1 MTPAPA
7 AAVTAPG
14 KALSYSSDDIKRML
28 PHRWPMLMIDRA
40 YDVVPGVSGRGIKS
54 VSVNEPFFAGH
65 YPDHSIMPGVM
76 IVEAM
81 AQLVA
86 VVYVAEIVEN
96 GTGNDM
102 APEDGEAASGD
113 GGEASGNDPASGDG
127 DASRNVGYLGSISTM
142 KFSRLV
148 VPGDQLTLQAT
159 LGQRLGGLRQVKV
172 RASVGSELAAAGTL
186 VVTTGRKG

>member
-1 MTPAPA
+1 MTVTPEAPAPA
-7 AAVTAPG
+7 PRRRAEAAKGTY
-14 KALSYSSDDIKRML
+14 SYSSDDIKRLL

-40 YDVVPGVSGRGIKS
+40 YDVVPGVSGRGVKN

-86 VVYVAEIVEN
+86 VVYVAELVES
-96 GTGNDM
+96 
-102 APEDGEAASGD
+102 DGAGAG
-113 GGEASGNDPASGDG
+113 DPAAG
-127 DASRNVGYLGSISTM
+127 VGYLGAISSM

-148 VPGDQLTLQAT
+148 VPGDQLLLEAR
-159 LGQRLGGLRQVKV
+159 LGQRLGRLRQVTV
-172 RASVGSELAAAGTL
+172 RAAVGSAPAAAGSL
-186 VVTTGRKG
+186 VVTTERKA

>member
-1 MTPAPA
+1 MTTTPVAPAPA
-7 AAVTAPG
+7 PTRRAAAAKDTY
-14 KALSYSSDDIKRML
+14 SYSSDDIKRML

-86 VVYVAEIVEN
+86 VVYVAELVEAPD
-96 GTGNDM
+96 TGETGGD
-102 APEDGEAASGD
+102 PSAS
-113 GGEASGNDPASGDG
+113 
-127 DASRNVGYLGSISTM
+127 VGYLGSISSM

-148 VPGDQLTLQAT
+148 VPGDQLTLEAR
-159 LGQRLGGLRQVKV
+159 LGQRLGGLRQVSV
-172 RASVGSELAAAGTL
+172 RASVGTELAAAGSL
-186 VVTTGRKG
+186 IVTTERKA

>member
-1 MTPAPA
+1 MSPAPGLLD
-7 AAVTAPG
+7 APDKD
-14 KALSYSSDDIKRML
+14 KARKGLSYSSDDIKRML

-40 YDVVPGVSGRGIKS
+40 YDVVPGVSGRGVKS

-65 YPDHSIMPGVM
+65 YPDHSIMPGVL

-86 VVYVAEIVEN
+86 VVYVAEILEN
-96 GTGNDM
+96 TAD
-102 APEDGEAASGD
+102 SGSTA
-113 GGEASGNDPASGDG
+113 ES
-127 DASRNVGYLGSISTM
+127 DASRSVGYLGSISNM

-148 VPGDQLTLQAT
+148 VPGDQLTLDAK

>member
-1 MTPAPA
+1 M
-7 AAVTAPG
+7 
-14 KALSYSSDDIKRML
+14 ALATLEKQSTKFSYSSDDIKRML

-40 YDVVPGVSGRGIKS
+40 YDVVPGVSGRGVKS

-86 VVYVAEIVEN
+86 VVYVAEIVEAVN
-96 GTGNDM
+96 EGSVSR
-102 APEDGEAASGD
+102 AEA
-113 GGEASGNDPASGDG
+113 EASGS
-127 DASRNVGYLGSISTM
+127 VGYLGSISSM

-148 VPGDQLTLQAT
+148 VPGDQLTLEAK
-159 LGQRLGGLRQVKV
+159 LGQKLGPLRSVSV
-172 RASVGSELAAAGTL
+172 RASVGTELAAAGSL
-186 VVTTGRKG
+186 IVTTERKG

>member
-1 MTPAPA
+1 MTVTVEAPA
-7 AAVTAPG
+7 RSGAPVA
-14 KALSYSSDDIKRML
+14 KAKYAYSSDDIKRML

-40 YDVVPGVSGRGIKS
+40 YDVVPGVSGRGVKS

-86 VVYVAEIVEN
+86 VVYVAELVES
-96 GTGNDM
+96 
-102 APEDGEAASGD
+102 AGD
-113 GGEASGNDPASGDG
+113 GGPAAEEASGS
-127 DASRNVGYLGSISTM
+127 VGYLGSISSM

-148 VPGDQLTLQAT
+148 VPGDQLLLEAK
-159 LGQRLGGLRQVKV
+159 LGQRLGSLRSVSV
-172 RASVGSELAAAGTL
+172 RASVGTELAAAGSL
-186 VVTTGRKG
+186 IVTTERKG

>member
-1 MTPAPA
+1 MSRALAGAPA
-7 AAVTAPG
+7 TG
-14 KALSYSSDDIKRML
+14 ALSYSSDDIKRML

-40 YDVVPGVSGRGIKS
+40 YDVVPGVSGRGVKS

-65 YPDHSIMPGVM
+65 YPDHSIMPGVL

-86 VVYVAEIVEN
+86 VVYVAEILESAESD
-96 GTGNDM
+96 GPGGPG
-102 APEDGEAASGD
+102 APGGD
-113 GGEASGNDPASGDG
+113 V
-127 DASRNVGYLGSISTM
+127 SRNVGYLGSISSM

-148 VPGDQLTLQAT
+148 VPGDQLTLDAR

>member
-1 MTPAPA
+1 MTVVQERSTAAAPA
-7 AAVTAPG
+7 AAAKPARR
-14 KALSYSSDDIKRML
+14 KFSYSSDDIKRML

-40 YDVVPGVSGRGIKS
+40 HDVVPGVSGRGVKS

-86 VVYVAEIVEN
+86 VVYVAEIVES
-96 GTGNDM
+96 GVTG
-102 APEDGEAASGD
+102 GD
-113 GGEASGNDPASGDG
+113 PSEG
-127 DASRNVGYLGSISTM
+127 VGYLGSISSM

-148 VPGDQLTLQAT
+148 VPGDQLQLEAK
-159 LGQRLGGLRQVKV
+159 LGQRLGGLRQVSV
-172 RASVGSELAAAGTL
+172 RATVGTETAASGSL
-186 VVTTGRKG
+186 IVTTERKPQGRSASRA

>member
-1 MTPAPA
+1 MSVTTESA
-7 AAVTAPG
+7 ARGAQGG
-14 KALSYSSDDIKRML
+14 KEKYAYSSDDIKRML

-40 YDVVPGVSGRGIKS
+40 YDVVPGVSGRGVKS

-86 VVYVAEIVEN
+86 VVYVAELVES
-96 GTGNDM
+96 
-102 APEDGEAASGD
+102 ADGAAAQ
-113 GGEASGNDPASGDG
+113 EASGS
-127 DASRNVGYLGSISTM
+127 VGYLGSISSM

-148 VPGDQLTLQAT
+148 VPGDQLLLEAK
-159 LGQRLGGLRQVKV
+159 LGQRFGSLRSVSV
-172 RASVGSELAAAGTL
+172 RASVGTELAAAGSL
-186 VVTTGRKG
+186 IVTTERKG

>member
-1 MTPAPA
+1 MTITSEAPA
-7 AAVTAPG
+7 RPEQKYG
-14 KALSYSSDDIKRML
+14 YSSDDIKRML

-40 YDVVPGVSGRGIKS
+40 YDVVPGVRGRGVKS

-86 VVYVAEIVEN
+86 VVYVAEII
-96 GTGNDM
+96 
-102 APEDGEAASGD
+102 EA
-113 GGEASGNDPASGDG
+113 PASGTAAG
-127 DASRNVGYLGSISTM
+127 DPSESVGYLGSISSM

-148 VPGDQLTLQAT
+148 VPGDQLTLEAK
-159 LGQRLGGLRQVKV
+159 LGQRLGGLRQVSV
-172 RASVGSELAAAGTL
+172 RASVGSELAAAGSL
-186 VVTTGRKG
+186 IVTTGRKA

>member
-1 MTPAPA
+1 MTTTALA
-7 AAVTAPG
+7 ATR
-14 KALSYSSDDIKRML
+14 SYSSDDIKRML

-76 IVEAM
+76 IVESM

-86 VVYVAEIVEN
+86 VVYVAE
-96 GTGNDM
+96 M
-102 APEDGEAASGD
+102 LEAEHSA
-113 GGEASGNDPASGDG
+113 E
-127 DASRNVGYLGSISTM
+127 DASDSVGYLGSISNM

-148 VPGDQLTLQAT
+148 VPGDQLLLEAK
-159 LGQRLGGLRQVKV
+159 LGLRRGGLRQVSV
-172 RASVGSELAAAGTL
+172 SARVGSELAATGSL
-186 VVTTGRKG
+186 IVTTERRG

>member
-1 MTPAPA
+1 MTTAIAPVK
-7 AAVTAPG
+7 AAVREKPKTFA
-14 KALSYSSDDIKRML
+14 YSSDDIKRML

-40 YDVVPGVSGRGIKS
+40 YDVVPGVSGRGVKS

-86 VVYVAEIVEN
+86 VVYVAELLE
-96 GTGNDM
+96 
-102 APEDGEAASGD
+102 APTPAEGDPSG
-113 GGEASGNDPASGDG
+113 S
-127 DASRNVGYLGSISTM
+127 VGYLGSISSM

-148 VPGDQLTLQAT
+148 VPGDQLTLEAK
-159 LGQRLGGLRQVKV
+159 LGQKLGGLRSVSV
-172 RASVGSELAAAGTL
+172 RASVGTELAAAGSL
-186 VVTTGRKG
+186 IVTTERKG

>member
-1 MTPAPA
+1 M
-7 AAVTAPG
+7 
-14 KALSYSSDDIKRML
+14 SYSSDEIKRML

-40 YDVVPGVSGRGIKS
+40 YDVVPGVSGRGVKS

-76 IVEAM
+76 IVESM

-86 VVYVAEIVEN
+86 VVYVAEILESA
-96 GTGNDM
+96 TG
-102 APEDGEAASGD
+102 APED
-113 GGEASGNDPASGDG
+113 
-127 DASRNVGYLGSISTM
+127 DASRSVGYLGSISNM

-148 VPGDQLTLQAT
+148 VPGDQLTLEAK

>member
-1 MTPAPA
+1 MSTATTALLDAPAPAPA
-7 AAVTAPG
+7 AAPAPAR

-40 YDVVPGVSGRGIKS
+40 YDVVPGVSGRGVKS

-76 IVEAM
+76 IVESM

-86 VVYVAEIVEN
+86 VVYVAEILE
-96 GTGNDM
+96 G
-102 APEDGEAASGD
+102 AAGPGPD
-113 GGEASGNDPASGDG
+113 
-127 DASRNVGYLGSISTM
+127 DASRSVGYLGSISNM

-148 VPGDQLTLQAT
+148 VPGDQLTLEAR

-172 RASVGSELAAAGTL
+172 RATVGTELAAAGTL

>member
-1 MTPAPA
+1 MSPETALLEAAAPAPA
-7 AAVTAPG
+7 PAR
-14 KALSYSSDDIKRML
+14 KALSYSSDDIKQML

-40 YDVVPGVSGRGIKS
+40 YDVVPGVSGRGVKS

-76 IVEAM
+76 IVESM

-86 VVYVAEIVEN
+86 VVYVAEILESAA
-96 GTGNDM
+96 GIG
-102 APEDGEAASGD
+102 ED
-113 GGEASGNDPASGDG
+113 
-127 DASRNVGYLGSISTM
+127 DASRSVGYLGSISNM

-148 VPGDQLTLQAT
+148 VPGDQLTLDAR

>member
-1 MTPAPA
+1 MNPAALIGAPA
-7 AAVTAPG
+7 DAPTR

-40 YDVVPGVSGRGIKS
+40 YDVVPGVSGRGVKS

-86 VVYVAEIVEN
+86 VVYVAEITAN
-96 GTGNDM
+96 TANTGG
-102 APEDGEAASGD
+102 AEDT
-113 GGEASGNDPASGDG
+113 GGSEAS
-127 DASRNVGYLGSISTM
+127 DASRSVGYLGSISNM

-148 VPGDQLTLQAT
+148 VPGDQLTLEAR

-186 VVTTGRKG
+186 VVTTGRKS

>member
-1 MTPAPA
+1 MTVTLEAAAPGPATAPA
-7 AAVTAPG
+7 KAPAQ
-14 KALSYSSDDIKRML
+14 KFAYSSDDIKRML

-40 YDVVPGVSGRGIKS
+40 YDVVPGASGRGIKS

-86 VVYVAEIVEN
+86 VVYVAELV
-96 GTGNDM
+96 
-102 APEDGEAASGD
+102 EAARD
-113 GGEASGNDPASGDG
+113 GAPVDQAEASGS
-127 DASRNVGYLGSISTM
+127 VGYLGSISSM

-148 VPGDQLTLQAT
+148 VPGDQLLLEAK
-159 LGQRLGGLRQVKV
+159 LGQRLGALRSVSV
-172 RASVGSELAAAGTL
+172 RASVGTELAAAGSL
-186 VVTTGRKG
+186 IVTTERKG

>member
-1 MTPAPA
+1 MTIAPETAPA
-7 AAVTAPG
+7 RRAVAVKEPKAP
-14 KALSYSSDDIKRML
+14 KETFSYSSDDIKRML

-86 VVYVAEIVEN
+86 VVYVAELLESDN
-96 GTGNDM
+96 AGTGD
-102 APEDGEAASGD
+102 PSAS
-113 GGEASGNDPASGDG
+113 
-127 DASRNVGYLGSISTM
+127 VGYLGSISSM

-148 VPGDQLTLQAT
+148 VPGDQLQLEAK
-159 LGQRLGGLRQVKV
+159 LGQKLGGLRSVSV
-172 RASVGSELAAAGTL
+172 RATVGTELAAAGSL
-186 VVTTGRKG
+186 IVTTERKG

>member
-1 MTPAPA
+1 VAPQTP
-7 AAVTAPG
+7 VLDTAPSVDTTPPVDTTRPLVARQRRPESEVQRYRYG
-14 KALSYSSDDIKRML
+14 SDEIKRML

-76 IVEAM
+76 IVESM

-86 VVYVAEIVEN
+86 VVYVSEIVE
-96 GTGNDM
+96 
-102 APEDGEAASGD
+102 APDAAGGD
-113 GGEASGNDPASGDG
+113 DSSAA
-127 DASRNVGYLGSISTM
+127 VGYLGSINKM

-148 VPGDQLTLQAT
+148 VPGDQLLLEARI
-159 LGQRLGGLRQVKV
+159 GQRLGGLRSVDV
-172 RASVGSELAAAGTL
+172 RASVGREVAAAGSL
-186 VVTTGRKG
+186 IVTERPR

>member
-1 MTPAPA
+1 MSPAPGLPG
-7 AAVTAPG
+7 APAEKR

-40 YDVVPGVSGRGIKS
+40 YDVVPGVSGRGVKS

-65 YPDHSIMPGVM
+65 YPDHSIMPGVL

-86 VVYVAEIVEN
+86 VVYVAELLESTADTESTA
-96 GTGNDM
+96 GTEGT
-102 APEDGEAASGD
+102 AES
-113 GGEASGNDPASGDG
+113 
-127 DASRNVGYLGSISTM
+127 DASRSVGYLGSISNM

-148 VPGDQLTLQAT
+148 VPGDQLTLEAR

>member
-1 MTPAPA
+1 MSSATTALLEAPAPEPA
-7 AAVTAPG
+7 R
-14 KALSYSSDDIKRML
+14 KSLSYSSDDIKRML

-40 YDVVPGVSGRGIKS
+40 YDVVPGVSGRGVKS

-76 IVEAM
+76 IVESM

-86 VVYVAEIVEN
+86 VVYVAEILE
-96 GTGNDM
+96 G
-102 APEDGEAASGD
+102 AAGAA
-113 GGEASGNDPASGDG
+113 EE
-127 DASRNVGYLGSISTM
+127 DASRSVGYLGSISNM

-148 VPGDQLTLQAT
+148 VPGDQLTLEAR

-172 RASVGSELAAAGTL
+172 RATVGSELAAAGTL

>member
-1 MTPAPA
+1 VTVTSEAAAPAPRA
-7 AAVTAPG
+7 AAATTAH
-14 KALSYSSDDIKRML
+14 SYSSDDIKRML

-40 YDVVPGVSGRGIKS
+40 YDVVPGVSGRGIKN

-86 VVYVAEIVEN
+86 VVYVAEMLE
-96 GTGNDM
+96 
-102 APEDGEAASGD
+102 GD
-113 GGEASGNDPASGDG
+113 GAGAGDPADS
-127 DASRNVGYLGSISTM
+127 VGYLGSISSM

-148 VPGDQLTLQAT
+148 VPGDQLLLDAR
-159 LGQRLGGLRQVKV
+159 LGQRLGGLRKVTV
-172 RASVGSELAAAGTL
+172 RASVGKEVAAAGSL
-186 VVTTGRKG
+186 IVTTGRKG

>member
-1 MTPAPA
+1 M
-7 AAVTAPG
+7 AVKEKPKTFA
-14 KALSYSSDDIKRML
+14 YSSDDIKRML

-86 VVYVAEIVEN
+86 VVYVAELLE
-96 GTGNDM
+96 
-102 APEDGEAASGD
+102 APAPAEGD
-113 GGEASGNDPASGDG
+113 PSS
-127 DASRNVGYLGSISTM
+127 SVGYLGSISSM

-148 VPGDQLTLQAT
+148 VPGDQLTLEAK
-159 LGQRLGGLRQVKV
+159 LGQKLGGLRSVSV
-172 RASVGSELAAAGTL
+172 RASVGTELAAAGSL
-186 VVTTGRKG
+186 IVTTERKG

>member
-7 AAVTAPG
+7 AAAVAG

-86 VVYVAEIVEN
+86 VVYVAEILEN
-96 GTGNDM
+96 GPGSET
-102 APEDGEAASGD
+102 ASGD
-113 GGEASGNDPASGDG
+113 GGGNG

>member
-7 AAVTAPG
+7 AALAAPG

-96 GTGNDM
+96 GTGNGM
-102 APEDGEAASGD
+102 APGDGEA
-113 GGEASGNDPASGDG
+113 ASGDG

>member
-1 MTPAPA
+1 MTVTPDAPA
-7 AAVTAPG
+7 RAD
-14 KALSYSSDDIKRML
+14 KKKLSYSSDDIKRML

-40 YDVVPGVSGRGIKS
+40 YDVVPGVSGRGVKS

-86 VVYVAEIVEN
+86 VVYVAELLE
-96 GTGNDM
+96 
-102 APEDGEAASGD
+102 APE
-113 GGEASGNDPASGDG
+113 PAG
-127 DASRNVGYLGSISTM
+127 DADPSQSVGYLGSISSM

-148 VPGDQLTLQAT
+148 VPGDQLTLEAK
-159 LGQRLGGLRQVKV
+159 LGQRLGGLRQVSV
-172 RASVGSELAAAGTL
+172 RASVGNELAAAGSL
-186 VVTTGRKG
+186 IVTTGRKA

>member
-1 MTPAPA
+1 MTVIQERSAAPA
-7 AAVTAPG
+7 APAGKPAP
-14 KALSYSSDDIKRML
+14 KTFSYSSDDIKRML

-40 YDVVPGVSGRGIKS
+40 HDVVPGVSGRGVKN

-86 VVYVAEIVEN
+86 VVYVAEAVES
-96 GTGNDM
+96 G
-102 APEDGEAASGD
+102 AVSGEPSEG
-113 GGEASGNDPASGDG
+113 
-127 DASRNVGYLGSISTM
+127 VGYLGSISSM

-148 VPGDQLTLQAT
+148 VPGDQLKLEAK
-159 LGQRLGGLRQVKV
+159 LGQRLGGLRQVSV
-172 RASVGSELAAAGTL
+172 RATVGSETAASGSL
-186 VVTTGRKG
+186 IVTTERKPQTRSAGRP